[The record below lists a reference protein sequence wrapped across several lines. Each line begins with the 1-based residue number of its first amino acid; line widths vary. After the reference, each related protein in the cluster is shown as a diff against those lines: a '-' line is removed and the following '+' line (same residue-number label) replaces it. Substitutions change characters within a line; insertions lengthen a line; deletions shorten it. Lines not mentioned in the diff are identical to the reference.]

1 MHLLILQLL
10 PGVQSQPIVTAGAVS
25 AVMTS
30 VLYLG
35 ATTFTAF
42 AEAGGSAVT
51 MVTCSRW
58 LSPAMMK
65 H

>member
-10 PGVQSQPIVTAGAVS
+10 PGIQSQPIVAAGAVN

-30 VLYLG
+30 ALYTG

-51 MVTCSRW
+51 TVTCSR
-58 LSPAMMK
+58 
-65 H
+65 

>member
-10 PGVQSQPIVTAGAVS
+10 PGIQSQPIVAAGAVN

-30 VLYLG
+30 ALYTE

-51 MVTCSRW
+51 TVTCSRW